1 MGRPDLVT
9 APEDGAVLAVVDLE
23 LAKRQCHLDGTTD
36 EDGFVGQ
43 TLIPA
48 AFDRAELVTRR
59 QLLVATWDLK
69 LDFFP
74 CVSGIWGSHQ
84 AAWRDWI
91 ELPKPPL
98 IEVVSITYVDTAGA
112 TQTWA
117 SSNYLVDAPQGPR
130 CARGRVSPAY
140 GVIWPQTRYQLNA
153 VTIRF
158 RAGYVDDITAA
169 AVDQEPNVPALLVQG
184 MLMDIGTM
192 FENRENYVGDTR
204 ITDIPTGRSQQIF
217 ESFRSYGSQS

>member
-1 MGRPDLVT
+1 MALDLVT
-9 APEDGAVLAVVDLE
+9 APEDGAALAVVDLE
-23 LAKRQCHLDGTTD
+23 LAKKQCHLEGTTD

-48 AFDRAELVTRR
+48 AFDRAELITRR
-59 QLLVATWDLK
+59 QLLAATWNLT
-69 LDFFP
+69 LDGFP
-74 CVSGIWGSHQ
+74 CNGFGEGRIVGRGN
-84 AAWRDWI
+84 WI
-91 ELPKPPL
+91 EIPKPPL
-98 IEVVSITYVDTAGA
+98 IEIVSITYVDTAGV

-117 SSNYLVDAPQGPR
+117 SSNYLVDKPQGPR
-130 CARGRVSPAY
+130 CARGRVQPVWGA
-140 GVIWPQTRYQLNA
+140 IWPVARYQLNA

-169 AVDQEPNVPALLVQG
+169 AADQEPNVPALLVQG